1 MLKIVDWL
9 RSHPIRS
16 SPRNDIRL
24 MAAVTAALIALPV
37 NAKGYTLRP
46 EEPTKEAIQSGR
58 CEVPVCAEV
67 DFGDYYFRYYAPDRT
82 TRVRYVS
89 KGTCACKKI
98 RRIDGDYIKI
108 GVETSDGKFAPNVS
122 VLRIY
127 PPGHPKGNRGN
138 MTTWERYSRSVNDF
152 DEISDFQFDGDAF
165 PSFRVFRSRRPR
177 GREAHMYF
185 FVPKSAQF
193 NFLGH
198 KQPIAFDIP
207 LGHPIYDNTGKL
219 WSTVSGQVELASSV
233 HFFQFFSPHLVPSD
247 DWITSMEGTAEVIDA
262 RLFPKSK

>member
-1 MLKIVDWL
+1 MTLNWIKARAV
-9 RSHPIRS
+9 RS
-16 SPRNDIRL
+16 SPRNSIGL

-37 NAKGYTLRP
+37 SAEGYPLFP
-46 EEPTKEAIQSGR
+46 EEPTKEVIQSGL

-82 TRVRYVS
+82 TRVRYIS
-89 KGTCACKKI
+89 KGACECKKI
-98 RRIDGDYIKI
+98 RRIDGDHIVLS
-108 GVETSDGKFAPNVS
+108 VETREDGKFAPNVS

-127 PPGHPKGNRGN
+127 PPGHPRKNSAN
-138 MTTWERYSRSVNDF
+138 MTTWEQYSRSVNDF

-177 GREAHMYF
+177 GREAHLYF

-198 KQPIAFDIP
+198 RQPIAFNIP
-207 LGHPIYDNTGKL
+207 LWHPNYDNTGKL

-247 DWITSMEGTAEVIDA
+247 DWITSMERSAEVIDA